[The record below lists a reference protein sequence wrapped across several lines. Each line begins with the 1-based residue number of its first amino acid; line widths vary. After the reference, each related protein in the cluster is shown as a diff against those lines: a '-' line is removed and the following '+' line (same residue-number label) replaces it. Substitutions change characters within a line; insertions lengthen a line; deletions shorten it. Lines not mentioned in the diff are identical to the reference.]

1 MQVPESHLRFELV
14 VLNRPYTSV
23 LLNILQITLI
33 HLEHIL
39 LPGESHGQSSL
50 AGNSPWGC
58 KESDTAERLSIA
70 QHLVTAKPHWGFPRG
85 SIGKEPACQCRRH
98 KRYGFHPW
106 VGKSHWSRKQQPTP
120 IFLPGK
126 FHGQR
131 SLAGYNA
138 WGLKELDTAEQL
150 SD

>member
-1 MQVPESHLRFELV
+1 MCVSRSAVSDSLQPHGLLPARLLCPQNAPGKDTGVDCHSLLQGNLPDPEIDPWVGKIPWRRTGQPTPVF
-14 VLNRPYTSV
+14 
-23 LLNILQITLI
+23 
-33 HLEHIL
+33 

-106 VGKSHWSRKQQPTP
+106 VGKSHWSRK
-120 IFLPGK
+120 
-126 FHGQR
+126 
-131 SLAGYNA
+131 
-138 WGLKELDTAEQL
+138 
-150 SD
+150 